1 MIEILKP
8 PHRRPTVLCMGIA
21 VAALFLAQ
29 LPTDVRSDWF
39 RSLERPAELP
49 RSIERLI
56 GLIWT
61 TLFLLAGLAAALTL
75 ASDRSPLVKRVLL
88 GGTLTSLALNLAYT
102 FTFTYRHDLH
112 TAVWISGALSL
123 GMGGLSLWACL
134 NRLGW
139 VAACHLPHALWTAF
153 ATHVTWRMANLNG

>member
-1 MIEILKP
+1 MGVLQKTTTFYHYQGDSMIEILKP

-29 LPTDVRSDWF
+29 LPNDVRSDWF

-75 ASDRSPLVKRVLL
+75 ASDRSPLAER
-88 GGTLTSLALNLAYT
+88 
-102 FTFTYRHDLH
+102 
-112 TAVWISGALSL
+112 
-123 GMGGLSLWACL
+123 
-134 NRLGW
+134 
-139 VAACHLPHALWTAF
+139 
-153 ATHVTWRMANLNG
+153 